1 MRTLVVIALL
11 SLMLWNCSGTSSA
24 VAPTRESAAVAKD
37 TVRIANDELEY
48 EIIII
53 DPGFTSWLNSVA
65 RQRGYY
71 DQSFLESRNQL
82 WVMEY
87 NLRVNQPYRYS
98 PNLYTLAIDY
108 QRGIDYGYEVNYL
121 LYNYLVYFQL
131 THKQNL
137 GNFAARP

>member
-1 MRTLVVIALL
+1 MKQGLFIFLVLILACNSNPKNITFSNEVDRQTK
-11 SLMLWNCSGTSSA
+11 N
-24 VAPTRESAAVAKD
+24 D
-37 TVRIANDELEY
+37 TIRIANDELEY

>member
-1 MRTLVVIALL
+1 MKQGLFIFLVLILACNSNPKNITISNEVDRQTK
-11 SLMLWNCSGTSSA
+11 N
-24 VAPTRESAAVAKD
+24 D